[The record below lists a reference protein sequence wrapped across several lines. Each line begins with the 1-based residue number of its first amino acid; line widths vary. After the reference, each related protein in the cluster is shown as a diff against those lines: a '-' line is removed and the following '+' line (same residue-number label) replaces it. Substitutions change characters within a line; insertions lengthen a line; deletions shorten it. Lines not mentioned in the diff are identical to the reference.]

1 MLALIWFAAIAV
13 GVFITTRYTLV
24 ISPWLPSN
32 LILNAI
38 RTRRG
43 LKWGV
48 PAMLLA
54 IPYFA
59 IAYWCTVAI
68 DTGATGLLHLVV
80 LICIISGFKF
90 IWIGPSASS
99 TSPRPASANT
109 PSIGATHAAPRR
121 TATRPR
127 TYLPLSPSTLGTET
141 SGPD

>member
-90 IWIGPSASS
+90 IWIGPLSLIHLAAARLREHAQHRRDTCGASEDSHTPANVS
-99 TSPRPASANT
+99 TAEPVNAGN
-109 PSIGATHAAPRR
+109 
-121 TATRPR
+121 
-127 TYLPLSPSTLGTET
+127 
-141 SGPD
+141 